1 MRVLIDFRFLFI
13 VFMAFMGEISLVDFS
28 NVMFSF
34 HILCS
39 VIYLIL
45 RNEFLLL
52 TNLSKSCIWLGIL
65 AFCNELYFIT
75 ICSFII
81 AFQLFY
87 IRLKKFS

>member
-1 MRVLIDFRFLFI
+1 MSVLVDFRFLFI
-13 VFMAFMGEISLVDFS
+13 VFMAFMDEISLVGFS

-34 HILCS
+34 YMLCS

-52 TNLSKSCIWLGIL
+52 TNLSKSYIWLGVL